1 MLYQLIELDKSFLV
15 FLNNL
20 GSPSWDSLWLL
31 VTDKLTFVPMYI
43 VLLYLMCRP
52 LNKKG
57 IAILF
62 ITIGLMILFT
72 DQVTNLFKLTFER
85 LRPCSQEGVFEL
97 IRQGKCR
104 ATYGF
109 FSGHSSNSMATAIF
123 VGLMLRPLYNKL
135 ISILIIWSIIVGYS
149 RIYLGLHYPL
159 DVLCGLSFGVFSGF
173 LYFKVYKE
181 LSACFVQV

>member
-1 MLYQLIELDKSFLV
+1 MNTIVQKDRELLI

-31 VTDKLTFVPMYI
+31 ATNKLTFVPMYM

-57 IAILF
+57 IAILI

-72 DQVTNLFKLTFER
+72 DQVTNLFKLSFER

-173 LYFKVYKE
+173 LYFRLYQE
-181 LSACFVQV
+181 LSARFVQV

>member
-1 MLYQLIELDKSFLV
+1 MLDQLIELDKSFLV

-72 DQVTNLFKLTFER
+72 DQVSNLFKLTFER

-181 LSACFVQV
+181 LSARFVQV